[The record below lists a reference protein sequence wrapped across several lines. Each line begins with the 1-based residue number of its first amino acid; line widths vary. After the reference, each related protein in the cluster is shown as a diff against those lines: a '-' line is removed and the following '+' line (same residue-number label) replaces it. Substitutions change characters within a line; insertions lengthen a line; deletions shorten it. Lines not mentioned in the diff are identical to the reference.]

1 MARMGRPGLS
11 ASQKA
16 ELWQRWKNGQ
26 SLSDIARVLR
36 KHPGSIHGVVSAN
49 GGIVPRERCRS
60 RLALSLSER
69 EEISRG
75 IAAGDCMRQIA
86 FAIRRA
92 PSTVSRE
99 VARHD
104 GRKRYRA
111 SQADQAA
118 WDRARRPKPCRL
130 AAHRRLQKIVAER
143 LGLDWSP
150 EQISGW
156 LKRKY
161 PGDEEMQISHETIYR
176 SLFVQA
182 RGVLKK
188 ELVRHLRTRRMMRRS
203 KKASTRGQPRVDQL
217 DENEWDQVMS
227 VNVKGMWQ
235 SCKAVFPAMKEQQS
249 GSIINISSLAATYGM
264 PNGLHY
270 TASKAAVIG
279 LTRGLA
285 REVGRYNIRVNA
297 VAPNVVN
304 TDATAEVFGDK
315 RDKVVDVTMSQ
326 QSIRKPL
333 QTEDIV
339 GAVLFL
345 ASDYNKMIT
354 GQTIMVDG
362 GTVML

>member
-1 MARMGRPGLS
+1 MDFS
-11 ASQKA
+11 NK
-16 ELWQRWKNGQ
+16 
-26 SLSDIARVLR
+26 
-36 KHPGSIHGVVSAN
+36 VVVVTGA
-49 GGIVPRERCRS
+49 
-60 RLALSLSER
+60 
-69 EEISRG
+69 
-75 IAAGDCMRQIA
+75 
-86 FAIRRA
+86 
-92 PSTVSRE
+92 
-99 VARHD
+99 
-104 GRKRYRA
+104 
-111 SQADQAA
+111 
-118 WDRARRPKPCRL
+118 
-130 AAHRRLQKIVAER
+130 
-143 LGLDWSP
+143 
-150 EQISGW
+150 
-156 LKRKY
+156 
-161 PGDEEMQISHETIYR
+161 
-176 SLFVQA
+176 A
-182 RGVLKK
+182 RGLGQEYARQFAKFGASVAVND
-188 ELVRHLRTRRMMRRS
+188 VRDCSDTLQIVEEEGAQGLATTTDITS
-203 KKASTRGQPRVDQL
+203 ADSTREMAEAVVRKFGRIDVLVNNAALYGSLNFRPFDQL
-217 DENEWDQVMS
+217 DEDEWDQVMS

-339 GAVLFL
+339 GMVLFL
-345 ASDYNKMIT
+345 ASDHNKMTT

>member
-1 MARMGRPGLS
+1 MDYTNKVVIVTGAARGLGQEYARQFAKLGASVAVNDVRDCSETLQIVEGEGAQGLATVTDVTS
-11 ASQKA
+11 AS
-16 ELWQRWKNGQ
+16 
-26 SLSDIARVLR
+26 
-36 KHPGSIHGVVSAN
+36 
-49 GGIVPRERCRS
+49 
-60 RLALSLSER
+60 
-69 EEISRG
+69 
-75 IAAGDCMRQIA
+75 
-86 FAIRRA
+86 
-92 PSTVSRE
+92 
-99 VARHD
+99 
-104 GRKRYRA
+104 
-111 SQADQAA
+111 
-118 WDRARRPKPCRL
+118 
-130 AAHRRLQKIVAER
+130 
-143 LGLDWSP
+143 
-150 EQISGW
+150 
-156 LKRKY
+156 
-161 PGDEEMQISHETIYR
+161 
-176 SLFVQA
+176 
-182 RGVLKK
+182 
-188 ELVRHLRTRRMMRRS
+188 
-203 KKASTRGQPRVDQL
+203 STREMAEAVVKKFGRIDVLVNNAALYGSLKFGPFDQL
-217 DENEWDQVMS
+217 EENEWDHVMS

-235 SCKAVFPAMKEQQS
+235 SCKAVFPAMKEQRS
-249 GSIINISSLAATYGM
+249 GSIVNISSLAATYGM

-345 ASDYNKMIT
+345 ASDLNKMTT